1 MRSPCRIG
9 EECPCG
15 SGSFHSRFL
24 SWPNS
29 VGTFVAVEIPEPLG
43 PRKRDQSGGPAAP
56 ADAGKA
62 KGKRQK
68 AKRQKAKRR
77 KAKGARQNSEGT
89 RRKPS
94 SLCLLPC
101 ALCLPSERSG
111 GNCIAAV

>member
-9 EECPCG
+9 DECPCG

-29 VGTFVAVEIPEPLG
+29 VGTFVAAEMPEPLG

-62 KGKRQK
+62 KGRRQK
-68 AKRQKAKRR
+68 ARKRH
-77 KAKGARQNSEGT
+77 KAKGTRQNAEGT

-94 SLCLLPC
+94 SLRRAPC
-101 ALCLPSERSG
+101 AWCPSRERSG